1 MNWKQEFTRQEQTA
15 HHVMACPLLS
25 FVVFVAVLALQLAAL
40 CKAALV
46 TNPGPLTG
54 GTAKQDDDLP
64 AWHISYS
71 PASLQL
77 HMNTVQ
83 TLGLRIEGI
92 TASDLANDP
101 TIQLRSGR
109 DHVATLPGGGFV
121 PVVEIKQSGVF
132 DGAFNVSGVFLGS
145 TTLFVEVRGWKNN
158 RSVSLPEELPVTVI
172 REERVIDKVFT
183 ASVAV
188 LVSILYINFGAALDL
203 PTLKAIMVRPIGPV
217 IGFLAQ
223 FLFMPLLS
231 YGLGHLLF
239 PDSYELQLGLF
250 FTGVSPAGGASNIWT
265 VVLGGNLNLS
275 LAMTTIS
282 TLAAFGMMPLWIFT
296 LGRNIFDKGNLGV
309 PYRNIATFAI
319 GLVVPLGIGLLIQR
333 FRPRIARVLVRILK
347 PMAAILILFI
357 VIFAVVTNLY
367 LFELFSWQ
375 IIVAGLG
382 LPWIGYIFGYLASKG
397 ARLPTAD
404 SLAISV
410 ETGIQNTGIAIFLLR
425 FSLPQ
430 PEADLTTVVP
440 VSAAIMTPFP
450 LMALY
455 LILKLRERCALR
467 EHGPLIPKDVSQ
479 QQVLANDETT

>member
-1 MNWKQEFTRQEQTA
+1 
-15 HHVMACPLLS
+15 MACPLLS
-25 FVVFVAVLALQLAAL
+25 VVVFLTVLALQLLAY
-40 CKAALV
+40 CKAALISD
-46 TNPGPLTG
+46 PSASSSAIGRL
-54 GTAKQDDDLP
+54 KDDDP
-64 AWHISYS
+64 FQWTAHYD
-71 PASLQL
+71 PVSLQM
-77 HMNTVQ
+77 HMNSVRNIS
-83 TLGLRIEGI
+83 LRLEGFTIE
-92 TASDLANDP
+92 DLQDNPD
-101 TIQLRSGR
+101 IQLKSERS
-109 DHVATLPGGGFV
+109 HVATVLQGSIPIAEIKTNGIYEGGFN
-121 PVVEIKQSGVF
+121 ITGS
-132 DGAFNVSGVFLGS
+132 FLGS
-145 TTLFVEVRGWKNN
+145 TNLYVEVRRKDNLTVA
-158 RSVSLPEELPVTVI
+158 SKEKLPVTVM

-183 ASVAV
+183 ASVAI
-188 LVSILYINFGAALDL
+188 LVSILYINFGAALDI
-203 PTLKAIMVRPIGPV
+203 PTLLAIARRPIGPV

-282 TLAAFGMMPLWIFT
+282 TIAAFGMMPLWLFT
-296 LGRNIFDKGNLGV
+296 LGTTIFSKGNLKV

-333 FRPRIARVLVRILK
+333 YSPRTARLLVRILK

-357 VIFAVVTNLY
+357 VIFAIVTNLY

-382 LPWIGYIFGYLASKG
+382 LPWIGYIFGYIASKA
-397 ARLPTAD
+397 ARLPTTDA
-404 SLAISV
+404 LAISV

-455 LILKLRERCALR
+455 LVMKIRERCSIR
-467 EHGPLIPKDVSQ
+467 KHELIPKGQSRQ
-479 QQVLANDETT
+479 ALAATEDETP

>member
-1 MNWKQEFTRQEQTA
+1 
-15 HHVMACPLLS
+15 MACPLLS
-25 FVVFVAVLALQLAAL
+25 FVVFLTVLALQLAAL

-46 TNPGPLTG
+46 TNPGSLTSPV
-54 GTAKQDDDLP
+54 KQQQDDDLP
-64 AWHISYS
+64 AWQISYNPS
-71 PASLQL
+71 TLQL
-77 HMNTVQ
+77 HMNTIQ
-83 TLGLRIEGI
+83 NISLRIEGI
-92 TASDLANDP
+92 AAPDLANDP

-109 DHVATLPGGGFV
+109 DHVASLPGGGLV
-121 PVVEIKQSGVF
+121 PVVEIRDNGIY
-132 DGAFNVSGVFLGS
+132 DGTFNVSGVFLGS
-145 TTLFVEVRGWKNN
+145 TTLFVEVRGWRDGN
-158 RSVSLPEELPVTVI
+158 RTVSLPKELPVTVI

-183 ASVAV
+183 ASVAI

-357 VIFAVVTNLY
+357 VIFAIVTNLY

-455 LILKLRERCALR
+455 LVLKLRERCALR
-467 EHGPLIPKDVSQ
+467 EHGPLIPKDGSQ

>member
-1 MNWKQEFTRQEQTA
+1 
-15 HHVMACPLLS
+15 MACPLLS
-25 FVVFVAVLALQLAAL
+25 FVVFLVVVALQLVTY
-40 CKAALV
+40 CKAALISTSSV
-46 TNPGPLTG
+46 G
-54 GTAKQDDDLP
+54 GGVAGRLRDDDP
-64 AWHISYS
+64 AWHVSYD
-71 PASLQL
+71 PVSLVL
-77 HMNTVQ
+77 HMNT
-83 TLGLRIEGI
+83 LGNLSLRIEGLK
-92 TASDLANDP
+92 SDDLLDDP
-101 TIQLRSGR
+101 SIQLKSER
-109 DHVATLPGGGFV
+109 DHVAKVVDGTIK
-121 PVVEIKQSGVF
+121 VVEIRDNGIYE
-132 DGAFNVSGVFLGS
+132 GAFNISGSFLG
-145 TTLFVEVRGWKNN
+145 TTNLFVEVTGKDNQTVQSAER
-158 RSVSLPEELPVTVI
+158 LPVTVI

-183 ASVAV
+183 ASVAI

-203 PTLKAIMVRPIGPV
+203 PTLKAILVRPIGPV

-296 LGRNIFDKGNLGV
+296 LGKNIFSRGNLGV
-309 PYRNIATFAI
+309 PYRNIATFAV
-319 GLVVPLGIGLLIQR
+319 GLVVPLGIGLLVQR
-333 FRPRIARVLVRILK
+333 YSPRTSRLLVRILK
-347 PMAAILILFI
+347 PMAAFLILFI
-357 VIFAVVTNLY
+357 VIFAIVTNLY

-375 IIVAGLG
+375 IIAAGLG
-382 LPWIGYIFGYLASKG
+382 LPWVGYIFGYLASKA
-397 ARLPTAD
+397 ARLPTTDA
-404 SLAISV
+404 LAISV

-440 VSAAIMTPFP
+440 VAAAIMTPFP

-455 LILKLRERCALR
+455 LVLKLREKCAVR
-467 EHGPLIPKDVSQ
+467 KPELILPKDASDDT
-479 QQVLANDETT
+479 LTNGDSS

>member
-1 MNWKQEFTRQEQTA
+1 MT
-15 HHVMACPLLS
+15 CPLLS
-25 FVVFVAVLALQLAAL
+25 FVVFLAVVLLHLVAY

-46 TNPGPLTG
+46 DSSGIVVG
-54 GTAKQDDDLP
+54 GAGRFKDDDPLWTARYDP
-64 AWHISYS
+64 ATLLI
-71 PASLQL
+71 
-77 HMNTVQ
+77 HMNTV
-83 TLGLRIEGI
+83 GNISLRLEGFT
-92 TASDLANDP
+92 TADLQDQPN
-101 TIQLRSGR
+101 IQLKSERS
-109 DHVATLPGGGFV
+109 HVATVLEGAIPIA
-121 PVVEIKQSGVF
+121 EIRDNGIF
-132 DGAFNVSGVFLGS
+132 EGEFNVTGSFLGS
-145 TTLFVEVRGWKNN
+145 ANLYVELRTKDN
-158 RSVSLPEELPVTVI
+158 RTVASKEKLPVTVV

-183 ASVAV
+183 ISVAV
-188 LVSILYINFGAALDL
+188 LVSILYINFGAALDI
-203 PTLKAIMVRPIGPV
+203 PTLKLIARKPIGPI

-231 YGLGHLLF
+231 YGLGHVLF
-239 PDSYELQLGLF
+239 PDSYEMQLGLF

-282 TLAAFGMMPLWIFT
+282 TFAAFGMMPLWIFT
-296 LGRNIFDKGNLGV
+296 LGKTIFNKGNLGV
-309 PYRNIATFAI
+309 PYRNIASFAI

-333 FRPRIARVLVRILK
+333 YSPRTSRILVRILK

-357 VIFAVVTNLY
+357 VIFAIVTNLY

-382 LPWIGYIFGYLASKG
+382 LPWIGYVFGYIASKV
-397 ARLPTAD
+397 ARLPTTDA
-404 SLAISV
+404 LAISV

-425 FSLPQ
+425 FALPQ

-455 LILKLRERCALR
+455 LVMKLRERYSVR
-467 EHGPLIPKDVSQ
+467 KDELIPKGQSRHA
-479 QQVLANDETT
+479 LAPTAEDETP

>member
-1 MNWKQEFTRQEQTA
+1 MT
-15 HHVMACPLLS
+15 CPLLS
-25 FVVFVAVLALQLAAL
+25 IVVFLTVLALQLLAYCRAAL
-40 CKAALV
+40 IADPSSLK
-46 TNPGPLTG
+46 
-54 GTAKQDDDLP
+54 DDDP
-64 AWHISYS
+64 VVQWTARYD

-77 HMNTVQ
+77 HMNTVGNISLRLEGF
-83 TLGLRIEGI
+83 TLEDLR
-92 TASDLANDP
+92 DNPD
-101 TIQLRSGR
+101 IQLKSERS
-109 DHVATLPGGGFV
+109 HVATVLEGSI
-121 PVVEIKQSGVF
+121 PVVEIRENGIYE
-132 DGAFNVSGVFLGS
+132 GGFNVSGTFLGS
-145 TTLFVEVRGWKNN
+145 TNLYVEIRRKDDQTVTSREK
-158 RSVSLPEELPVTVI
+158 LPVTVI
-172 REERVIDKVFT
+172 REERVIDTVFT
-183 ASVAV
+183 ASVAI

-203 PTLKAIMVRPIGPV
+203 PVLMTIAKRPIGPV

-282 TLAAFGMMPLWIFT
+282 TLAAFGMMPLWLFT
-296 LGRNIFDKGNLGV
+296 LGRTIFDKGNLRV
-309 PYRNIATFAI
+309 PYWNIATFAI
-319 GLVVPLGIGLLIQR
+319 GLVVPLGLGLLIQR
-333 FRPRIARVLVRILK
+333 YSPRVARILVRILK
-347 PMAAILILFI
+347 PMSAILILFI
-357 VIFAVVTNLY
+357 VIFAIVTNLY

-375 IIVAGLG
+375 IILAGLG
-382 LPWIGYIFGYLASKG
+382 LPWIGYIFGYLASKV

-455 LILKLRERCALR
+455 AVLKIRERCSVRKHELMPKGQSR
-467 EHGPLIPKDVSQ
+467 HPLENAED
-479 QQVLANDETT
+479 

>member
-1 MNWKQEFTRQEQTA
+1 MTQKLFEIDNDEGAEKSSFNGNIQFTTQ
-15 HHVMACPLLS
+15 MACPLLS
-25 FVVFVAVLALQLAAL
+25 LVVFLTVLALQLATF
-40 CKAALV
+40 CRAALV
-46 TNPGPLTG
+46 TTNPGSLAT
-54 GTAKQDDDLP
+54 KQGDEDLP
-64 AWHISYS
+64 AWQISYK
-71 PASLQL
+71 PAALQL
-77 HMNTVQ
+77 HMNTASNIS
-83 TLGLRIEGI
+83 LRIEGI
-92 TASDLANDP
+92 AKEDLANDP

-109 DHVATLPGGGFV
+109 DHVATVAGE
-121 PVVEIKQSGVF
+121 VV
-132 DGAFNVSGVFLGS
+132 
-145 TTLFVEVRGWKNN
+145 
-158 RSVSLPEELPVTVI
+158 SVSLPEELPVTVI

-183 ASVAV
+183 ASVAI

-203 PTLKAIMVRPIGPV
+203 PTLKAIMVRPIGPI

-319 GLVVPLGIGLLIQR
+319 GLVVPLGIGLLIQKY
-333 FRPRIARVLVRILK
+333 RPRLAQLLVRILK

-357 VIFAVVTNLY
+357 VIFAIVTNLY

-382 LPWIGYIFGYLASKG
+382 LPWIGYIFGYMASKG

-455 LILKLRERCALR
+455 LVLKLRERCALR
-467 EHGPLIPKDVSQ
+467 QHGPLIPKDVSQ
-479 QQVLANDETT
+479 QGLATDETA

>member
-1 MNWKQEFTRQEQTA
+1 
-15 HHVMACPLLS
+15 MACPLLS
-25 FVVFVAVLALQLAAL
+25 LVVFLTVLALQLVTF
-40 CKAALV
+40 CRAALV
-46 TNPGPLTG
+46 TNPTGSLT
-54 GTAKQDDDLP
+54 KQQQDDDRP
-64 AWHISYS
+64 AWQISYK
-71 PASLQL
+71 PATLQL
-77 HMNTVQ
+77 HMNTVDNIS
-83 TLGLRIEGI
+83 LRIEGI
-92 TASDLANDP
+92 TEADLANDP

-109 DHVATLPGGGFV
+109 DHVATIPGGGMV
-121 PVVEIKQSGVF
+121 PLVEIRSNKIW
-132 DGAFNVSGVFLGS
+132 DGGFNVSGVFLGS
-145 TTLFVEVRGWKNN
+145 TTLFVEVRGWKDN
-158 RSVSLPEELPVTVI
+158 RTVNMPEELPVTVI

-183 ASVAV
+183 ASVAI
-188 LVSILYINFGAALDL
+188 LVSILYINFGAALDV
-203 PTLKAIMVRPIGPV
+203 PTLKAIMVRPIGPI

-265 VVLGGNLNLS
+265 VILGGNLNLS

-319 GLVVPLGIGLLIQR
+319 GLVVPLGIGLLIQKY
-333 FRPRIARVLVRILK
+333 RPRLAQLLVRILK

-357 VIFAVVTNLY
+357 VIFAIVTNLY

-382 LPWIGYIFGYLASKG
+382 LPWIGYIFGYMASKG

-450 LMALY
+450 LMVLY
-455 LILKLRERCALR
+455 LILKLRERCAVR
-467 EHGPLIPKDVSQ
+467 QHGPLIPKGVSQ
-479 QQVLANDETT
+479 QGLATDETT

>member
-1 MNWKQEFTRQEQTA
+1 
-15 HHVMACPLLS
+15 MACPLLS
-25 FVVFVAVLALQLAAL
+25 FVVFLTVLALQLAAL

-46 TNPGPLTG
+46 TNPGSLTFPV
-54 GTAKQDDDLP
+54 KQQQDDDLP
-64 AWHISYS
+64 AWQISYNPS
-71 PASLQL
+71 TLQL
-77 HMNTVQ
+77 HMNTIQ
-83 TLGLRIEGI
+83 NISLRIEGI
-92 TASDLANDP
+92 AAPDLANDP

-109 DHVATLPGGGFV
+109 DHVASLPGGGLV
-121 PVVEIKQSGVF
+121 PVVEIRDNGIY
-132 DGAFNVSGVFLGS
+132 DGTFNVSGVFLGS
-145 TTLFVEVRGWKNN
+145 TTLFVEVRGWRDGN
-158 RSVSLPEELPVTVI
+158 RTVSLPKELPVTVI

-183 ASVAV
+183 ASVAI

-357 VIFAVVTNLY
+357 VIFAIVTNLY

-455 LILKLRERCALR
+455 LVLKLRERCALR
-467 EHGPLIPKDVSQ
+467 EHGPLIPKDGSQ

>member
-1 MNWKQEFTRQEQTA
+1 MT
-15 HHVMACPLLS
+15 CPLLS
-25 FVVFVAVLALQLAAL
+25 FVVFLAVVVLQLVAY
-40 CKAALV
+40 CKAALIDSS
-46 TNPGPLTG
+46 GSFGRLKDDPLW
-54 GTAKQDDDLP
+54 TAHYD
-64 AWHISYS
+64 

-77 HMNTVQ
+77 HMNTVRNIS
-83 TLGLRIEGI
+83 LRLDGF
-92 TASDLANDP
+92 TAEDLQDQP
-101 TIQLRSGR
+101 DIQLKSERS
-109 DHVATLPGGGFV
+109 HVATVLQGSI
-121 PVVEIKQSGVF
+121 PVVEIKDNGIYE
-132 DGAFNVSGVFLGS
+132 GEFNVSGSFLGS
-145 TTLFVEVRGWKNN
+145 ANLYVELRRKDNQTVTSK
-158 RSVSLPEELPVTVI
+158 EKLPVTVI

-183 ASVAV
+183 ISVAV
-188 LVSILYINFGAALDL
+188 LVSILYINFGAALDI
-203 PTLKAIMVRPIGPV
+203 PTLKVIARKPIGPI
-217 IGFLAQ
+217 IGFFAQ

-231 YGLGHLLF
+231 YGLGHVLF

-282 TLAAFGMMPLWIFT
+282 TFAAFGMMPLWIFT
-296 LGRNIFDKGNLGV
+296 LGKTIFSKGNLGV
-309 PYRNIATFAI
+309 PYRNIASFAI

-333 FRPRIARVLVRILK
+333 YSPRTARILVRILK

-357 VIFAVVTNLY
+357 VIFAIVTNLY

-382 LPWIGYIFGYLASKG
+382 LPWIGYIFGYIASKI
-397 ARLPTAD
+397 ARLPTTDA
-404 SLAISV
+404 LAISV

-425 FSLPQ
+425 FALPQ

-455 LILKLRERCALR
+455 LVLKLRERCTVR
-467 EHGPLIPKDVSQ
+467 KDELIPKGQSRHT
-479 QQVLANDETT
+479 LATAEDETP

>member
-1 MNWKQEFTRQEQTA
+1 
-15 HHVMACPLLS
+15 MACPLLS
-25 FVVFVAVLALQLAAL
+25 LVVFLTVLALQLATF
-40 CKAALV
+40 CRAALV
-46 TNPGPLTG
+46 TTNPAGSLAA
-54 GTAKQDDDLP
+54 AKQQSDEDLP
-64 AWHISYS
+64 AWQISYK
-71 PASLQL
+71 PAALQL
-77 HMNTVQ
+77 HMNTASNIS
-83 TLGLRIEGI
+83 LRIEGI
-92 TASDLANDP
+92 AKEDLANDP

-109 DHVATLPGGGFV
+109 DHVASLVGGGLV
-121 PVVEIKQSGVF
+121 PVVEIRDNGIW
-132 DGAFNVSGVFLGS
+132 DGGFNVSGVFLGS

-158 RSVSLPEELPVTVI
+158 RTVSLPEELPVTVI

-183 ASVAV
+183 ASVAI

-203 PTLKAIMVRPIGPV
+203 PTLKAIMVRPIGPI

-265 VVLGGNLNLS
+265 VILGGNLNLS

-282 TLAAFGMMPLWIFT
+282 TFAAFGMMPLWIFT

-319 GLVVPLGIGLLIQR
+319 GLVVPLGIGLLIQKY
-333 FRPRIARVLVRILK
+333 RPRLAQLLVRILK

-357 VIFAVVTNLY
+357 VIFAIVTNLY

-382 LPWIGYIFGYLASKG
+382 LPWIGYIFGYMASKG

-455 LILKLRERCALR
+455 LVLKLRERCALR
-467 EHGPLIPKDVSQ
+467 QHGPLIPKDVSQ
-479 QQVLANDETT
+479 QGLATDETA